1 MGGFSLKFLRNA
13 AGSVKK
19 KLIDPNPIAGVFTL
33 TVALSALIYFVLYL
47 ILGNG
52 TFVDLFFA
60 RGEDRFMDF
69 FNSIRDASQG
79 SAVYTEREVIYPPMA
94 NLIFLVM
101 SRFTPIIYNNTGKFF
116 DNHLKWGNHAAA
128 TLIGFFFFMLCA
140 IILFYTIFKL
150 TKGSENQRFV
160 FALFAIF
167 STPVLYM
174 IERGN
179 IIILCLISLV
189 IYAGTYNSKSRFH
202 RELGLIALAFSFSL
216 KLYPVI
222 FGWFLLVD
230 KRFKDALRCFIYGM
244 IMLIVPSFFFGGPS
258 CLVWV
263 FANILGFSSSDGS
276 GGTALSVIAAYAH
289 IPEKIMTLL
298 AYGWCL
304 VCGLCLIIAPYVHR
318 ERWKSWLLGTLLI
331 LAVPSL
337 TGIYSWAFILVP
349 LILLGNQKQELGERL
364 GKKNSAYFILM
375 LIPFLFTPGRIVG
388 AVANNQFLAYG
399 FTAALSIFLVI
410 DTILRFKDFVKES
423 KAQGLGLFKAF
434 TTKF

>member
-1 MGGFSLKFLRNA
+1 MKHIKNTVGF
-13 AGSVKK
+13 VKR
-19 KLIDPNPIAGVFTL
+19 KLIEPNPIAGIFAL
-33 TVALSALIYFVLYL
+33 TVSISALIYFIIYL
-47 ILGNG
+47 IVGNG
-52 TFVDLFFA
+52 SFVDIFFA

-94 NLIFLVM
+94 NLIFLIM
-101 SRFTPIIYNNTGKFF
+101 SRFTPVMYNNTGKFF
-116 DNHLKWGNHAAA
+116 GNHLKWGDHASA
-128 TLIGFFFFMLCA
+128 TIIAFFFFTLCTL
-140 IILFYTIFKL
+140 ILFYTIFKL
-150 TKGSENQRFV
+150 TKGTENQRFA
-160 FALFAIF
+160 FALVAVF
-167 STPVLYM
+167 STPLLYM

-189 IYAGTYNSKSRFH
+189 IYAGTYNSQSRFH

-230 KRFKDALRCFIYGM
+230 KRFKDAIRCFIYGM

-263 FANILGFSSSDGS
+263 FANILGFSSS
-276 GGTALSVIAAYAH
+276 GGTGASALGIIAAYAH
-289 IPEKIMTLL
+289 IPEKIATLL

-304 VCGLCLIIAPYVHR
+304 VCGLCLVISPYVHKD
-318 ERWKSWLLGTLLI
+318 RWKSWLLGTLLI

-337 TGIYSWAFILVP
+337 TGIYSWAFIIIP
-349 LILLGNQKQELGERL
+349 LILLGNQTVDQKLE
-364 GKKNSAYFILM
+364 KKNCAYFILM
-375 LIPFLFTPGRIVG
+375 LIPFLLIPGRLIG
-388 AVANNQFLAYG
+388 AVSNNQILAYI

-410 DTILRFKDFVKES
+410 DTLLRFKDSIKES
-423 KAQGLGLFKAF
+423 KAQGLGLIKYFKS
-434 TTKF
+434 KI